1 MIKNNVSIKGA
12 LAAFVGV
19 AAVIFIVVGL
29 IAYLTV
35 DRFND
40 TLREASSN
48 TTLLRASSDVA
59 IVHDAIRGDV
69 VTFILA
75 FERGE
80 TAWMAR
86 LEKQF
91 ENHKAAL
98 SRAMV
103 IIGEAKAA
111 PNIRKA
117 VDEVSPAMKA
127 YITESDELF
136 ALTKT
141 DLVAALARMNE
152 FESKFATIS
161 GRLDALSDQL
171 ESENRSFQEN
181 ARSMGIKAGLAV
193 ALSVILGLLV
203 FGAVAYWM
211 YRNITGPIDQVLRA
225 TEDLRAG
232 EADLTKK
239 LPAMSGEFG
248 RLSTSMNGF
257 VGQLHNLIAQVAI
270 NAGEIANAA
279 RQISAGNTDL
289 SARTEEQASTLEE
302 TASSMEQFTSTIR
315 QNADNT
321 KLANGLAANA
331 TEAAKKGGVVAGK
344 AVDKMAAISTSSRKI
359 GEIISVIDSIAFQTN
374 ILALNAAVEAA
385 RAGEQGRGFAVVA
398 AEVRALAQRSAAA
411 AKEIKDLIR
420 TSVEQVEDGT
430 KLVNEAGTAMQNI
443 VVGIQQTTEII
454 NEISVASHE
463 QAAGI
468 EQVNRA
474 IVQMEDV
481 TQQNAALV
489 EEAAAAAESM
499 REQAEALSDLVSR
512 FKLDDSK
519 LRDDQI
525 RARRT
530 AALAESSNFK
540 PSSGHQPS
548 GTNRLANEGARH
560 KTPSLPKDLDGEWE
574 EF

>member
-1 MIKNNVSIKGA
+1 MLKNNMSIKSA
-12 LAAFVGV
+12 LAAFTGI
-19 AAVIFIVVGL
+19 AAIIFIVIGL
-29 IAYLTV
+29 IAYFTV

-40 TLREASSN
+40 TLREAAGN
-48 TTLLRASSDVA
+48 TSLLRASSDAA
-59 IVHDAIRGDV
+59 IIHDAIRGDAM
-69 VTFILA
+69 TFILA
-75 FERGE
+75 FERGD

-91 ENHKAAL
+91 EDHKAVL
-98 SRAMV
+98 
-103 IIGEAKAA
+103 AKAMA
-111 PNIRKA
+111 TIGDAKATPNIRKA
-117 VDEVSPAMKA
+117 IDELRPAMKS
-127 YITESDELF
+127 YTTESDELF
-136 ALTKT
+136 ALTKS
-141 DLVAALARMNE
+141 DLVAALASMGA

-181 ARSMGIKAGLAV
+181 AYSMGIKAALAV
-193 ALSVILGLLV
+193 SLSVIIGLLI

-211 YRNITGPIDQVLRA
+211 YRNITGPIEQVLRA

-302 TASSMEQFTSTIR
+302 TASSMEEFTSTIR

-321 KLANGLAANA
+321 KLANNLATNA
-331 TEAAKKGGVVAGK
+331 TDAAKKGGIVAGK

-420 TSVEQVEDGT
+420 TSVDQVEDGT

-519 LRDDQI
+519 LKDDQI

-530 AALAESSNFK
+530 AALAETSSFK
-540 PSSGHQPS
+540 PQAGNQA
-548 GTNRLANEGARH
+548 GTNRLANEGARG